1 MSNYMLNLNTTTIEA
16 TDKLFELDRSFIGTP
31 NYMGLAY
38 FWHMEYKHL
47 LRDATISQRRRIHN
61 KALELGIDFIKVGH
75 KQWDLIADV
84 LKMPI
89 ERMIGKE
96 HYQKLKNKEVA

>member
-16 TDKLFELDRSFIGTP
+16 DRKLFELDRSFIGTP

-61 KALELGIDFIKVGH
+61 KALELGIDFVEVGH

-96 HYQKLKNKEVA
+96 HYQKLKKKKVA

>member
-61 KALELGIDFIKVGH
+61 KALELGIDFVEVGH

-96 HYQKLKNKEVA
+96 HYQKLKKKKVA

>member
-1 MSNYMLNLNTTTIEA
+1 MSNYMINLNTTTIEA

-47 LRDATISQRRRIHN
+47 LRDSTISQRRRIHN
-61 KALELGIDFIKVGH
+61 KALELGIDFVEVGH
-75 KQWDLIADV
+75 KQWELIAMV
-84 LKMPI
+84 LKISI

-96 HYQKLKNKEVA
+96 HYQQLKNKEQS

>member
-61 KALELGIDFIKVGH
+61 KALELGIDFVEVGH

-96 HYQKLKNKEVA
+96 HYQKLKNKKVA

>member
-1 MSNYMLNLNTTTIEA
+1 MSKYMLNLNTTTIEA
-16 TDKLFELDRSFIGTP
+16 DRKLFELDRSFIGTP

-61 KALELGIDFIKVGH
+61 KALELGIDFVEVGH

-96 HYQKLKNKEVA
+96 HYQKLKKKKVA